1 MKIIILGFLL
11 FFAIPLNAQLY
22 SINKKLENKSIEGIK
37 QFLIDELDDLNQPTI
52 SLELAFSKNTKRTKH
67 FLFAVYYQNLPIYN
81 HTIKISLDE
90 NFNILSVKKEC
101 PYLSLLENYTV
112 ENELNEWSKKNID
125 ETILSKWNNIRFLK
139 SKQYQIY
146 LENEKPQIVLQL
158 TAWNKSFD
166 EAILIGLDG
175 AILKEINYARH
186 LLKDT
191 LVAAK
196 VFKPDPLTTL
206 NKQYGGIY
214 IDNNDVNDIWINNAY
229 FTVNLP
235 ISFNDSSQ
243 LFLLENGF
251 VRIEDFE
258 SPNILP
264 TTNTTPNFIFTRNQP
279 GFEECNIVYHIT
291 QFQNY
296 IASIGYDTL
305 LTGGITAD
313 AHGQFGTDNSVF
325 VRNGGNPTLSFGTGG
340 VDDAEDADVIIHEY
354 CHGISWS
361 ANGNDNFSNERAGLD
376 EGVADYFATSYS
388 RSLNTY
394 NWENMFSWDG
404 HNSFW
409 AGRIANTTTNYGT
422 TNDMYQLGE
431 IWNSAMS
438 AISTNLGNFI
448 TDRLMLESLHFF
460 TNNTTLPEAAMYV
473 LKADTLL
480 FNGINV
486 PNICAHFQLRNI
498 LNSNCLP
505 VSIAEIQNSPVCQL
519 VNTMGFAKGENSL
532 SILFPN
538 YTNGSYV
545 ITDMTGKTISKELFR
560 SSKNL
565 AISPEKLQTG
575 IYLLTLKIGTQTQT
589 FKIAKW

>member
-1 MKIIILGFLL
+1 MKIITLGFLL
-11 FFAIPLNAQLY
+11 FFTIPLNAQLY

-37 QFLIDELDDLNQPTI
+37 QFLIDELDGLNQPAI
-52 SLELAFSKNTKRTKH
+52 SLELAFSKNTKHTKQ

-81 HTIKISLDE
+81 HIIKISLDA

-112 ENELNEWSKKNID
+112 ENEVNEWSKKNID
-125 ETILSKWNNIRFLK
+125 QTILSKWNDIQLVK

-146 LENEKPQIVLQL
+146 FENEKPQIVLQL
-158 TAWNKSFD
+158 TAWNKSLD
-166 EAILIGLDG
+166 EAILVNIQGV
-175 AILKEINYARH
+175 ILKEINYTRH

-206 NKQYGGIY
+206 NKLYGGIY
-214 IDNNDVNDIWINNAY
+214 IDNNDANDTWINNAY

-235 ISFNDSSQ
+235 ISFNNNNQTFS
-243 LFLLENGF
+243 LENGF

-438 AISTNLGNFI
+438 AISSDLGNSI
-448 TDRLMLESLHFF
+448 TDQLMLESLHFF

-480 FNGINV
+480 FNGMNV

-560 SSKNL
+560 SSKNI
-565 AISPEKLQTG
+565 AISPEKLEAG

>member
-1 MKIIILGFLL
+1 MKVILLGFLL
-11 FFAIPLNAQLY
+11 LFTVPLNAQLY

-37 QFLIDELDDLNQPTI
+37 QFLIAELDGLNQKDI
-52 SLELAFSKNTKRTKH
+52 SLEFTFSKHTKHTKH
-67 FLFAVYYQNLPIYN
+67 FLFTVCFQNVPIYN
-81 HTIKISLDE
+81 HTIKISLD
-90 NFNILSVKKEC
+90 NQFNILSVKKEC
-101 PYLSLLENYTV
+101 PNLALLESYNV
-112 ENELNEWSKKNID
+112 ENELNKWNKKNID
-125 ETILSKWNNIRFLK
+125 QTILSKWNDIHLVK

-146 LENEKPQIVLQL
+146 FENEKPQIVLQI
-158 TAWNKSFD
+158 TAWNQSLD
-166 EAILIGLDG
+166 EAILVNLDG
-175 AILKEINYARH
+175 VILKEINYARY
-186 LLKDT
+186 LIKDT

-206 NKQYGGIY
+206 NKLYGGIY
-214 IDNNDVNDIWINNAY
+214 IDNNDANDTWMNSAY

-235 ISFNDSSQ
+235 ISYDNSNQTFS
-243 LFLLENGF
+243 LENGF

-258 SPNILP
+258 SPNISP
-264 TTNTTPNFIFTRNQP
+264 TTNVIPDFIFTRNQP

-325 VRNGGNPTLSFGTGG
+325 MRNGGNPTLSFGTGG

-376 EGVADYFATSYS
+376 EGLADYFATSYS

-394 NWENMFSWDG
+394 NWQNMFSWDG
-404 HNSFW
+404 HNPFW
-409 AGRIANTTTNYGT
+409 PGRIANTTANYGT
-422 TNDMYQLGE
+422 TNDIYRLGE

-438 AISTNLGNFI
+438 AISTNLGNTI

-460 TNNTTLPEAAMYV
+460 TNSTTLPEAAMYV
-473 LKADTLL
+473 LKADSLL
-480 FNGINV
+480 FNGINT
-486 PNICAHFQLRNI
+486 PTICAHFQLRNI
-498 LNSNCLP
+498 LNSSCLP
-505 VSIAEIQNSPVCQL
+505 VSIAEIQNSSLCQL
-519 VNTMGFAKGENSL
+519 VNTMGFAKGENPL
-532 SILFPN
+532 AVIFQN
-538 YTNGSYV
+538 YANGSYT
-545 ITDMTGKTISKELFR
+545 ITDMTGKIVSHERFTSIKSI
-560 SSKNL
+560 
-565 AISPEKLQTG
+565 AISPEKFHVG

>member
-37 QFLIDELDDLNQPTI
+37 QFLIDELDGLNQPAI
-52 SLELAFSKNTKRTKH
+52 SLELAFSKNTKHTKQ

-81 HTIKISLDE
+81 HTIKISLDA

-112 ENELNEWSKKNID
+112 ENELNEWTKKNID

-158 TAWNKSFD
+158 TAWNKSLD
-166 EAILIGLDG
+166 EAIFIGLDG

-214 IDNNDVNDIWINNAY
+214 IDNNDVNDTWINNAY

-291 QFQNY
+291 KFQNY

-305 LTGGITAD
+305 LTDGITAD

-409 AGRIANTTTNYGT
+409 TGRIANTTRNYGT

-480 FNGINV
+480 FNGMNT

-505 VSIAEIQNSPVCQL
+505 VSIAEIQNSSVCQL

-545 ITDMTGKTISKELFR
+545 ITDMTGKTIAKELFR

>member
-1 MKIIILGFLL
+1 MKILITGLILL
-11 FFAIPLNAQLY
+11 FTVPLHAQLY

-37 QFLIDELDDLNQPTI
+37 QFLVNELDDLNQNGI
-52 SLELAFSKNTKRTKH
+52 SLELAFAKNTRYSKH
-67 FLFAVYYQNLPIYN
+67 FLFTVSYQAVPIYN
-81 HTIKISLDE
+81 HTIKVSLDAH
-90 NFNILSVKKEC
+90 FNIISIKKEC
-101 PYLSLLENYTV
+101 PNLALLKNYFV
-112 ENELNEWSKKNID
+112 ETE
-125 ETILSKWNNIRFLK
+125 LSKWNKKNIYRSILLK
-139 SKQYQIY
+139 WNDIDLVKSTQYQIY
-146 LENEKPQIVLQL
+146 FEHEKPQIVLQL
-158 TAWNKSFD
+158 NAWNKSLD
-166 EAILIGLDG
+166 EAILVNLDG
-175 AILKEINYARH
+175 VILKEINYARQ

-191 LVAAK
+191 IVSAK

-206 NKQYGGIY
+206 NKVYGGIY
-214 IDNNDVNDIWINNAY
+214 IDNNDANDAWINNAY

-235 ISFNDSSQ
+235 ITFDDANQ
-243 LFLLENGF
+243 TFYLENGF
-251 VRIEDFE
+251 VQIDDFE

-264 TTNTTPNFIFTRNQP
+264 TTNTVPNFIFTRNQP

-305 LTGGITAD
+305 LTAGITAD
-313 AHGQFGTDNSVF
+313 AHGQFGADNSVF
-325 VRNGGNPTLSFGTGG
+325 LRNGGDPTLSFGTGG

-376 EGVADYFATSYS
+376 EGLADYFATSYS
-388 RSLNTY
+388 RSLNTF
-394 NWENMFSWDG
+394 NWEKMFSWDG
-404 HNSFW
+404 HNAFW
-409 AGRIANTTTNYGT
+409 TGRIANTSTNYGT
-422 TNDMYQLGE
+422 TNDIYKLGE

-438 AISTNLGNFI
+438 AMSTDLGDYV

-460 TNNTTLPEAAMYV
+460 TNNTTLPEAALYV

-486 PNICAHFQLRNI
+486 SSICAQFQLRNI

-505 VSIAEIQNSPVCQL
+505 VSIAKIPNSPLCQL
-519 VNTMGFAKGENSL
+519 ANSIGFAKGENSL
-532 SILFPN
+532 SILFPSF
-538 YTNGSYV
+538 TNGIYTIS
-545 ITDMTGKTISKELFR
+545 DMTGKVVSKELFT
-560 SSKNL
+560 SSKNII
-565 AISPEKLQTG
+565 ISPEKFQAG

>member
-112 ENELNEWSKKNID
+112 ENELNEWTKKNID

-214 IDNNDVNDIWINNAY
+214 IDNNDVNDTWINNAY

-305 LTGGITAD
+305 LTDGITAD

-409 AGRIANTTTNYGT
+409 TGRIANTTRNYGT

-480 FNGINV
+480 FNGMNT

-545 ITDMTGKTISKELFR
+545 ITDMTGKTIAKELFR

>member
-11 FFAIPLNAQLY
+11 FFTIPLNAQLY

-112 ENELNEWSKKNID
+112 ENELNEWTKKNID

-214 IDNNDVNDIWINNAY
+214 IDNNDVNDTWINNAY

-305 LTGGITAD
+305 LTDGITAD

-409 AGRIANTTTNYGT
+409 TGRIANTTTNYGT

-480 FNGINV
+480 FNGMNT

-545 ITDMTGKTISKELFR
+545 ITDMTGKTIAKELFR

>member
-1 MKIIILGFLL
+1 
-11 FFAIPLNAQLY
+11 
-22 SINKKLENKSIEGIK
+22 
-37 QFLIDELDDLNQPTI
+37 
-52 SLELAFSKNTKRTKH
+52 
-67 FLFAVYYQNLPIYN
+67 
-81 HTIKISLDE
+81 
-90 NFNILSVKKEC
+90 
-101 PYLSLLENYTV
+101 
-112 ENELNEWSKKNID
+112 
-125 ETILSKWNNIRFLK
+125 
-139 SKQYQIY
+139 
-146 LENEKPQIVLQL
+146 
-158 TAWNKSFD
+158 
-166 EAILIGLDG
+166 
-175 AILKEINYARH
+175 
-186 LLKDT
+186 LKDT

-206 NKQYGGIY
+206 NKLYGGIY
-214 IDNNDVNDIWINNAY
+214 IDNNDANDTWINNAY

-235 ISFNDSSQ
+235 ISFNNNNQTFS
-243 LFLLENGF
+243 LENGF

-480 FNGINV
+480 FNGMNV

-560 SSKNL
+560 SSKNI
-565 AISPEKLQTG
+565 AISPEKLEAG

>member
-1 MKIIILGFLL
+1 MKIITLGFLL
-11 FFAIPLNAQLY
+11 FFTIPLNAQLY

-37 QFLIDELDDLNQPTI
+37 QFLIDELDGLNQPAI
-52 SLELAFSKNTKRTKH
+52 SLELAFSKNTKHTKQ

-81 HTIKISLDE
+81 HTIKISLDA

-112 ENELNEWSKKNID
+112 ENEVNEWSKKNID
-125 ETILSKWNNIRFLK
+125 QTILSKWNDIQLVK

-146 LENEKPQIVLQL
+146 FENEKPQIVLQL
-158 TAWNKSFD
+158 TAWNKSLD
-166 EAILIGLDG
+166 EAIFIGLDG

-214 IDNNDVNDIWINNAY
+214 IDNNDVNDTWINNAY

-291 QFQNY
+291 KFQNY

-305 LTGGITAD
+305 LTDGITAD

-409 AGRIANTTTNYGT
+409 TGRIANTTRNYGT

-505 VSIAEIQNSPVCQL
+505 VSIAEIQNSSVCQL

-545 ITDMTGKTISKELFR
+545 ITDMTGKTIAKELFR

>member
-112 ENELNEWSKKNID
+112 ENELNEWTKKNID

-214 IDNNDVNDIWINNAY
+214 IDNNDVNDTWINNAY

-305 LTGGITAD
+305 LTDGITAD

-409 AGRIANTTTNYGT
+409 TGRIANTTRNYGT

-480 FNGINV
+480 FNGMNT

-505 VSIAEIQNSPVCQL
+505 VSIAEIQNSSVCQL

-545 ITDMTGKTISKELFR
+545 ITDMTGKTIAKELFR

-575 IYLLTLKIGTQTQT
+575 FYLLTLKIGTQTQT

>member
-11 FFAIPLNAQLY
+11 FFTIPLNAQLY

-125 ETILSKWNNIRFLK
+125 ETILSKWNDIRFLK

-214 IDNNDVNDIWINNAY
+214 IDNNDVNDTWINNAY

-305 LTGGITAD
+305 LTDGITAD

-409 AGRIANTTTNYGT
+409 TGRIANTTRNYGT

-448 TDRLMLESLHFF
+448 TDQLMLESLHFF

-480 FNGINV
+480 FNGMNT

-545 ITDMTGKTISKELFR
+545 ITDMTGKTIAKELFR

>member
-1 MKIIILGFLL
+1 MKITTLGFLL
-11 FFAIPLNAQLY
+11 FFTIPLNAQLY

-37 QFLIDELDDLNQPTI
+37 QFLIDELDGLNQPAI
-52 SLELAFSKNTKRTKH
+52 SLELAFSKNTKHTKQ

-81 HTIKISLDE
+81 HTIKISLDA

-112 ENELNEWSKKNID
+112 ENEVNEWSKKNID
-125 ETILSKWNNIRFLK
+125 QTILSKWNDIQLVK

-146 LENEKPQIVLQL
+146 FENEKPQIVLQL
-158 TAWNKSFD
+158 TAWNKSLD

-206 NKQYGGIY
+206 NKLYGGIY
-214 IDNNDVNDIWINNAY
+214 IDNNDANDTWINNAY

-235 ISFNDSSQ
+235 ISFNNNNQTFS
-243 LFLLENGF
+243 LENGF

-313 AHGQFGTDNSVF
+313 AHGQFGADNSVF

-480 FNGINV
+480 FNGMNT

-545 ITDMTGKTISKELFR
+545 ITDMTGKIIAKELFR

-565 AISPEKLQTG
+565 AISPEKLQVG

>member
-52 SLELAFSKNTKRTKH
+52 SLELAFSKNTKHTKQ
-67 FLFAVYYQNLPIYN
+67 FLFAVYYQNLPVYN
-81 HTIKISLDE
+81 HTIKISLDA

-112 ENELNEWSKKNID
+112 ENEVNEWSKKNID
-125 ETILSKWNNIRFLK
+125 QTILSKWNDIQLVK

-146 LENEKPQIVLQL
+146 FENEKPQIVLQL
-158 TAWNKSFD
+158 TAWNKSLD

-214 IDNNDVNDIWINNAY
+214 IDNNDVNDTWINNAY

-235 ISFNDSSQ
+235 ISFNNNNQTFS
-243 LFLLENGF
+243 LENGF

-305 LTGGITAD
+305 LTDGITAD
-313 AHGQFGTDNSVF
+313 AHGQFGADNSVF
-325 VRNGGNPTLSFGTGG
+325 FRNGGNPTLSFGTGG

-409 AGRIANTTTNYGT
+409 TGRIANTTTNYGT
-422 TNDMYQLGE
+422 TNGMYQLGE

-480 FNGINV
+480 FNGMNT

-545 ITDMTGKTISKELFR
+545 ITDMTGKTIAKELFR

>member
-1 MKIIILGFLL
+1 MKIITLGFLL
-11 FFAIPLNAQLY
+11 FFTIPLNAQLY
-22 SINKKLENKSIEGIK
+22 SINKKLENKSIGGIK
-37 QFLIDELDDLNQPTI
+37 QFLIDELDGLNQPAI
-52 SLELAFSKNTKRTKH
+52 SLELAFSKNTKHTKQ

-81 HTIKISLDE
+81 HIIKISLDA

-112 ENELNEWSKKNID
+112 ENEVNEWSKKNID
-125 ETILSKWNNIRFLK
+125 QTILSKWNDIQLVK

-146 LENEKPQIVLQL
+146 FENEKPQIVLQL
-158 TAWNKSFD
+158 TAWNKSLD
-166 EAILIGLDG
+166 EAILVNIQGV
-175 AILKEINYARH
+175 ILKEINYTRH

-206 NKQYGGIY
+206 NKLYGGIY
-214 IDNNDVNDIWINNAY
+214 IDNNDANDTWINNAY

-235 ISFNDSSQ
+235 ISFNNNNQTFS
-243 LFLLENGF
+243 LENGF

-438 AISTNLGNFI
+438 AISSDLGNSI
-448 TDRLMLESLHFF
+448 TDQLMLESLHFF

-560 SSKNL
+560 SSKNI
-565 AISPEKLQTG
+565 AISPEKLEAG

>member
-112 ENELNEWSKKNID
+112 ENELNEWTKKNID

-158 TAWNKSFD
+158 TAWNKSLD

-214 IDNNDVNDIWINNAY
+214 IDNNDVNDTWINNAY

-243 LFLLENGF
+243 LFSLENGF

-305 LTGGITAD
+305 LTDGITAD

-409 AGRIANTTTNYGT
+409 TGRIANTTRNYGT

-448 TDRLMLESLHFF
+448 TDQLMLESLHFF

-480 FNGINV
+480 FNGMNT

-545 ITDMTGKTISKELFR
+545 ITDMTGKTIAKELFR

>member
-52 SLELAFSKNTKRTKH
+52 SLELAFSKNTKHTKQ

-81 HTIKISLDE
+81 HTIKISLDA

-112 ENELNEWSKKNID
+112 ENEVNEWSKKNID
-125 ETILSKWNNIRFLK
+125 QTILSKWNDIQLVK

-214 IDNNDVNDIWINNAY
+214 IDNNDVNDTWINNAY

-305 LTGGITAD
+305 LTDGITAD

-409 AGRIANTTTNYGT
+409 TGRIANTTTNYGT

-480 FNGINV
+480 FNGMNT

-545 ITDMTGKTISKELFR
+545 ITDMTGKTIAKELFR

-565 AISPEKLQTG
+565 AISPEKLQAG
-575 IYLLTLKIGTQTQT
+575 FYLLTLKIGTQTQT

>member
-112 ENELNEWSKKNID
+112 ENEVNEWSKKNID
-125 ETILSKWNNIRFLK
+125 QTILSKWNDIQLVK

-146 LENEKPQIVLQL
+146 FENEKPQIVLQL

-214 IDNNDVNDIWINNAY
+214 IDNNDVNDTWINNAY

-305 LTGGITAD
+305 LTDGITAD

-409 AGRIANTTTNYGT
+409 TGRIANTTTNYGT

-480 FNGINV
+480 FNGMNT

-545 ITDMTGKTISKELFR
+545 ITDMTGKTIAKELFR

>member
-11 FFAIPLNAQLY
+11 FFAITLNAQLY

-214 IDNNDVNDIWINNAY
+214 IDNNDVNDTWINNAY

-305 LTGGITAD
+305 LTDGITAD

-409 AGRIANTTTNYGT
+409 TGRIANTTRNYGT

-448 TDRLMLESLHFF
+448 TDQLMLESLHFF

-480 FNGINV
+480 FNGMNT

-545 ITDMTGKTISKELFR
+545 ITDMTGKTIAKELFR

-565 AISPEKLQTG
+565 AISPEKLQAG
-575 IYLLTLKIGTQTQT
+575 IYILTLKIGTQTQT

>member
-1 MKIIILGFLL
+1 MKIITLGFLL
-11 FFAIPLNAQLY
+11 FFTIPLNAQLY

-37 QFLIDELDDLNQPTI
+37 QFLIDELDGLNQPAI
-52 SLELAFSKNTKRTKH
+52 SLELAFSKNTKHTKQ

-81 HTIKISLDE
+81 HTIKISLDA

-112 ENELNEWSKKNID
+112 ENEVNEWSKKNID
-125 ETILSKWNNIRFLK
+125 QTILSKWNDIQLVK

-146 LENEKPQIVLQL
+146 FENEKPQIVLQL
-158 TAWNKSFD
+158 TAWNKSLD
-166 EAILIGLDG
+166 EAIFIGLDG

-206 NKQYGGIY
+206 NKLYGGIY
-214 IDNNDVNDIWINNAY
+214 IDNNDANDTWINNAY

-235 ISFNDSSQ
+235 ISFNNNNQTFS
-243 LFLLENGF
+243 LENGF

-291 QFQNY
+291 KFQNY

-325 VRNGGNPTLSFGTGG
+325 FRNGGNPTLSFGTGG

-438 AISTNLGNFI
+438 AISTDLGNSI
-448 TDRLMLESLHFF
+448 TDQLMLESLHFF

-545 ITDMTGKTISKELFR
+545 ITDMTGKTIAKELFR

>member
-11 FFAIPLNAQLY
+11 FFTIPLNAQLY

-112 ENELNEWSKKNID
+112 ENELNEWTKKNID

-214 IDNNDVNDIWINNAY
+214 IDNNDVNDTWINNAY

-305 LTGGITAD
+305 LTDGITAD

-409 AGRIANTTTNYGT
+409 TGRIANTTRNYGT

-545 ITDMTGKTISKELFR
+545 ITDMTGKTIAKELFR

>member
-112 ENELNEWSKKNID
+112 ENELNEWTKKNID

-158 TAWNKSFD
+158 TAWNKSLD

-214 IDNNDVNDIWINNAY
+214 IDNNDVNDTWINNAY

-305 LTGGITAD
+305 LTDGITAD

-409 AGRIANTTTNYGT
+409 TGRIANTTTNYGT

-480 FNGINV
+480 FNGMNT

-545 ITDMTGKTISKELFR
+545 ITDMTGKTIAKELFR

>member
-1 MKIIILGFLL
+1 M
-11 FFAIPLNAQLY
+11 
-22 SINKKLENKSIEGIK
+22 
-37 QFLIDELDDLNQPTI
+37 
-52 SLELAFSKNTKRTKH
+52 
-67 FLFAVYYQNLPIYN
+67 
-81 HTIKISLDE
+81 
-90 NFNILSVKKEC
+90 
-101 PYLSLLENYTV
+101 
-112 ENELNEWSKKNID
+112 
-125 ETILSKWNNIRFLK
+125 K

-146 LENEKPQIVLQL
+146 FENEKPQIVLQL
-158 TAWNKSFD
+158 TAWNKSLD

-214 IDNNDVNDIWINNAY
+214 IDNNDANDTWINNAY

-235 ISFNDSSQ
+235 ISFNNNNQTFS
-243 LFLLENGF
+243 LENGF

-296 IASIGYDTL
+296 IASIGYNTL

-325 VRNGGNPTLSFGTGG
+325 FRNGGNPTLSFGTGG

-409 AGRIANTTTNYGT
+409 TGRIANTTTNYGT

-448 TDRLMLESLHFF
+448 TDQLMLESLHFF

-545 ITDMTGKTISKELFR
+545 ITDMTGKTIAKELFR

-565 AISPEKLQTG
+565 AISPEKLQVG

>member
-11 FFAIPLNAQLY
+11 FFTIPLNAQLY

-81 HTIKISLDE
+81 NTIKISLDE

-214 IDNNDVNDIWINNAY
+214 IDNNDVNDTWINNAY

-264 TTNTTPNFIFTRNQP
+264 TTNTSPNFIFTRNQP

-305 LTGGITAD
+305 LTDGITAD

-409 AGRIANTTTNYGT
+409 AGRIANTTRNYGT

-480 FNGINV
+480 FNGMNT

-545 ITDMTGKTISKELFR
+545 ITDMTGKTIAKELFR
-560 SSKNL
+560 LSKNL
-565 AISPEKLQTG
+565 AISPEKLQAG

>member
-11 FFAIPLNAQLY
+11 FFTIPLNAQLY

-37 QFLIDELDDLNQPTI
+37 QFLIDELDGLNQPAI
-52 SLELAFSKNTKRTKH
+52 SLELAFSKNTKHTKQ

-81 HTIKISLDE
+81 HTIKISLDA

-112 ENELNEWSKKNID
+112 ENEVNEWSRKNID
-125 ETILSKWNNIRFLK
+125 QTILSKWNDIQLLK

-146 LENEKPQIVLQL
+146 FENEKPQIVLQL
-158 TAWNKSFD
+158 TAWNKSLD

-191 LVAAK
+191 LVTAK

-214 IDNNDVNDIWINNAY
+214 IDNNDVNDTWINNAY

-243 LFLLENGF
+243 LFSLENGF

-325 VRNGGNPTLSFGTGG
+325 FRNGGNPTLSFGTGG

-431 IWNSAMS
+431 IWNSAVS

-480 FNGINV
+480 FNGMNV

-505 VSIAEIQNSPVCQL
+505 VSIAEIQNSPVCQM

-545 ITDMTGKTISKELFR
+545 ITDMTGKTISKEFFK

-565 AISPEKLQTG
+565 AISPEKLQAG

>member
-112 ENELNEWSKKNID
+112 ENELNEWTKKNID

-214 IDNNDVNDIWINNAY
+214 IDNNDVNDTWINNAY

-305 LTGGITAD
+305 LTDGITAD

-409 AGRIANTTTNYGT
+409 TGRIANTTRNYGT

-480 FNGINV
+480 FNGMNT

-545 ITDMTGKTISKELFR
+545 ITDMTGKTIAKELFR

-565 AISPEKLQTG
+565 AISPEKLQAG

>member
-11 FFAIPLNAQLY
+11 FFAITLNAQLY

-37 QFLIDELDDLNQPTI
+37 QFLIDELDGLNQPAI
-52 SLELAFSKNTKRTKH
+52 SLELAFSKNTKHTKQ

-81 HTIKISLDE
+81 HTIKISLDA

-112 ENELNEWSKKNID
+112 ENELNEWTKKNID

-158 TAWNKSFD
+158 TAWNKSLD
-166 EAILIGLDG
+166 EAIFIGLDG

-214 IDNNDVNDIWINNAY
+214 IDNNDVNDTWINNAY

-291 QFQNY
+291 KFQNY

-305 LTGGITAD
+305 LTDGITAD

-409 AGRIANTTTNYGT
+409 TGRIANTTRNYGT

-505 VSIAEIQNSPVCQL
+505 VSIAEIQNSSVCQL

-545 ITDMTGKTISKELFR
+545 ITDMTGKTIAKELFR

>member
-112 ENELNEWSKKNID
+112 ENELNEWTKKNID
-125 ETILSKWNNIRFLK
+125 ETILSKWNDIQLVK

-214 IDNNDVNDIWINNAY
+214 IDNNDVNDTWINNAY

-305 LTGGITAD
+305 LTDGITAD

-325 VRNGGNPTLSFGTGG
+325 FRNGGNPTLSFGTGG

-409 AGRIANTTTNYGT
+409 TGRIANTTRNYGT

-480 FNGINV
+480 FNGMNT

-545 ITDMTGKTISKELFR
+545 ITDMTGKTIAKELFR

>member
-11 FFAIPLNAQLY
+11 FFTIPLNAQLY

-112 ENELNEWSKKNID
+112 ENELNEWTKKNID
-125 ETILSKWNNIRFLK
+125 QTILSKWNDIQLVK

-146 LENEKPQIVLQL
+146 FENEKPQILLQL

-214 IDNNDVNDIWINNAY
+214 IDNNDVNDTWINNAY

-305 LTGGITAD
+305 LTDGITAD

-409 AGRIANTTTNYGT
+409 TGRIANTTRNYGT

-480 FNGINV
+480 FNGMNV

>member
-11 FFAIPLNAQLY
+11 FFTIPLNAQLY

-101 PYLSLLENYTV
+101 TYLSLLENYTV
-112 ENELNEWSKKNID
+112 ENELNEWTKKNID

-214 IDNNDVNDIWINNAY
+214 IDNNDVNDTWINNAY

-305 LTGGITAD
+305 LTDGITAD
-313 AHGQFGTDNSVF
+313 AHGQFGSDNSVF

-409 AGRIANTTTNYGT
+409 TGRIANTTTNYGT

-448 TDRLMLESLHFF
+448 TDQLMLESLHFF

-480 FNGINV
+480 FNGMNT

-545 ITDMTGKTISKELFR
+545 ITDMTGKTIAKELFR

>member
-112 ENELNEWSKKNID
+112 ENELNEWTKKNID

-214 IDNNDVNDIWINNAY
+214 IDNNDVNDTWINNAY

-243 LFLLENGF
+243 LFSLENGF

-409 AGRIANTTTNYGT
+409 TGRIANTTRNYGT

-480 FNGINV
+480 FNGMNV

-545 ITDMTGKTISKELFR
+545 ITDMTGKTIAKELFR
-560 SSKNL
+560 LSKNL
-565 AISPEKLQTG
+565 AISPEKLQAG
-575 IYLLTLKIGTQTQT
+575 FYLLTLKIGTQTQT

>member
-11 FFAIPLNAQLY
+11 FFTIPLNAQLY

-112 ENELNEWSKKNID
+112 ENELNEWTKKNID

-214 IDNNDVNDIWINNAY
+214 IDNNDVNDTWINNAY

-305 LTGGITAD
+305 LTDGITAD
-313 AHGQFGTDNSVF
+313 AHGQFGSDNSVF

-409 AGRIANTTTNYGT
+409 TGRIANTTTNYGT

-480 FNGINV
+480 FNGMNT

-545 ITDMTGKTISKELFR
+545 ITDMTGKTIAKELFR

-565 AISPEKLQTG
+565 AISPEKLQAG

>member
-1 MKIIILGFLL
+1 MKIITLGFLL

-37 QFLIDELDDLNQPTI
+37 QFLIDELDGLNQPAI
-52 SLELAFSKNTKRTKH
+52 SLELAFSKNTKHTKQ

-81 HTIKISLDE
+81 HTIKISLDAK
-90 NFNILSVKKEC
+90 FNILSVKKEC

-112 ENELNEWSKKNID
+112 ENEVNEWSKKNID
-125 ETILSKWNNIRFLK
+125 QTILSKWNDIQLVK

-146 LENEKPQIVLQL
+146 FENEKPQIVLQL

-214 IDNNDVNDIWINNAY
+214 IDNNDVNDTWINNAY

-305 LTGGITAD
+305 LTDGITAD

-409 AGRIANTTTNYGT
+409 TGRIANTTTNYGT

-480 FNGINV
+480 FNGMNT
-486 PNICAHFQLRNI
+486 PNICALFQLRNI

-545 ITDMTGKTISKELFR
+545 ITDMTGKTIAKELFR

>member
-11 FFAIPLNAQLY
+11 FFAITLNAQLY

-37 QFLIDELDDLNQPTI
+37 QFLIDELDGLNQPAI
-52 SLELAFSKNTKRTKH
+52 SLELAFSKNTKHTKQ

-81 HTIKISLDE
+81 HTIKISLDA

-112 ENELNEWSKKNID
+112 ENELNEWTKKNID

-214 IDNNDVNDIWINNAY
+214 IDNNDVNDTWINNAY

-305 LTGGITAD
+305 LTDGITAD

-409 AGRIANTTTNYGT
+409 TGRIANTTRNYGT

-480 FNGINV
+480 FNGMNT

-505 VSIAEIQNSPVCQL
+505 VSIAEIQNSSVCQL

-545 ITDMTGKTISKELFR
+545 ITDMTGKTIAKELFR

>member
-112 ENELNEWSKKNID
+112 ENELNEWTKKNID
-125 ETILSKWNNIRFLK
+125 QTILSKWNDIQLVK

-146 LENEKPQIVLQL
+146 FENEKPQILLQL

-214 IDNNDVNDIWINNAY
+214 IDNNDVNDTWINNAY

-305 LTGGITAD
+305 LTDGITAD

-325 VRNGGNPTLSFGTGG
+325 FRNGGNPTLSFGTGG

-409 AGRIANTTTNYGT
+409 TGRIANTTTNYGT

-448 TDRLMLESLHFF
+448 TDQLMLESLHFF

-480 FNGINV
+480 FN
-486 PNICAHFQLRNI
+486 
-498 LNSNCLP
+498 
-505 VSIAEIQNSPVCQL
+505 
-519 VNTMGFAKGENSL
+519 
-532 SILFPN
+532 
-538 YTNGSYV
+538 
-545 ITDMTGKTISKELFR
+545 
-560 SSKNL
+560 
-565 AISPEKLQTG
+565 
-575 IYLLTLKIGTQTQT
+575 
-589 FKIAKW
+589 